1 MKKNRERTFFVKT
14 VHKIFTQ
21 VILKH
26 KLHNAEIFDFQ
37 QVVQSMN
44 SKLESTHNPF
54 EIEAI

>member
-1 MKKNRERTFFVKT
+1 MKKKTRESTFFVKI

-26 KLHNAEIFDFQ
+26 KLHNSEIVDFQ
-37 QVVQSMN
+37 LVQRMN